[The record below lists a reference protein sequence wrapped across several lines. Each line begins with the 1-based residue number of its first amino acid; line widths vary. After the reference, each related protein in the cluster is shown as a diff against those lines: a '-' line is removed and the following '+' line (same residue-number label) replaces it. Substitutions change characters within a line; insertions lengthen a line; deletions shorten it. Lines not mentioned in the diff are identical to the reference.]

1 MVTNLKSLCELY
13 LSTDGTKSA
22 QLCKFEQISNWETRP
37 LRQSQMHYAALDA
50 HVLIQIYSWLQ
61 VEVTKHSY
69 NVQDNMETLEKKQEV
84 QAEESKTNE

>member
-1 MVTNLKSLCELY
+1 
-13 LSTDGTKSA
+13 
-22 QLCKFEQISNWETRP
+22 
-37 LRQSQMHYAALDA
+37 MHYAALDA